1 MSKTKI
7 GEQMISS
14 RKKASSI
21 LLMAGAALSMLH
33 VQAAPQKKSA
43 SHEAP
48 QKTTTSKASNKKT
61 ETAQCPKQPIVDPAP
76 EKKEIDIKKNQA
88 PRTIKITNSI
98 EDRQL
103 AYNYCFVSYSPT
115 SFNVQVNGKTID
127 PTKSEMISI
136 SDNKITVRYDYAF
149 LGGKRKGCK
158 EIEFEIDPGA
168 TDLSMNF
175 SWNKESRIVIDKAK
189 PVIITK
195 IY

>member
-1 MSKTKI
+1 
-7 GEQMISS
+7 
-14 RKKASSI
+14 
-21 LLMAGAALSMLH
+21 
-33 VQAAPQKKSA
+33 
-43 SHEAP
+43 
-48 QKTTTSKASNKKT
+48 
-61 ETAQCPKQPIVDPAP
+61 
-76 EKKEIDIKKNQA
+76 
-88 PRTIKITNSI
+88 
-98 EDRQL
+98 
-103 AYNYCFVSYSPT
+103 
-115 SFNVQVNGKTID
+115 
-127 PTKSEMISI
+127 MISI